1 MSGGVKDFVKSSL
14 ALSALITAAVF
25 GVAWIRCGYHPVIA
39 LTFELAALSF
49 VITAMQRIMAALP
62 FKHIAVCVPVEFAAI
77 CAVVLGAGAALGW
90 FTAENWPMVFLYV
103 GIVYAAGFFLDMA
116 GVKRDVDQINRML
129 EKRRESDGTDA
140 E

>member
-14 ALSALITAAVF
+14 AMSALIIAAVF

-62 FKHIAVCVPVEFAAI
+62 FKHIAVRVPVEFAAI